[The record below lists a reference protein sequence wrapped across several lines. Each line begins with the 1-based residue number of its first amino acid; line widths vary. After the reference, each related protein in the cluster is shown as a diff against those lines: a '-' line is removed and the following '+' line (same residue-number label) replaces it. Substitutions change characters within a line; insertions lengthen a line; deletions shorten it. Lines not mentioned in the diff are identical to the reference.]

1 MMSPSVAIIFS
12 IICIFVF
19 FGLVVFFG
27 APYVP
32 SHRKDVKRA
41 FEYFGITSSDLLVDA
56 GSGDGVILRIASS
69 YGASAVGYEIN
80 PILVGISRL
89 LSLHNPRV
97 KVVLQNLWL
106 AKLPDDTTIV
116 YAFAVN
122 RDEKKLIALMQRE
135 ANRLQKPL
143 KLLCYA
149 SPFKRM
155 AAVDTF
161 EAYHL
166 YIFQP
171 LQLKN
176 A

>member
-1 MMSPSVAIIFS
+1 MISPSVAIVFLL
-12 IICIFVF
+12 ICIFVF

-32 SHRKDVKRA
+32 SHKKYVKRA
-41 FEYFGITSSDLLVDA
+41 FEYFGVGPSDMVVDV
-56 GSGDGVILRIASS
+56 GSGDGVVLRVASS
-69 YGASAVGYEIN
+69 YGAKGVGYEIN

-89 LSLHNPRV
+89 LSLRDPKVNV
-97 KVVLQNLWL
+97 KLQNLWL
-106 AKLPDDTTIV
+106 AKLPDETTIV
-116 YAFAVN
+116 YAFSVS
-122 RDEKKLIALMQRE
+122 RDERKLATLMQRE
-135 ANRLQKPL
+135 ANRLHKPL

-149 SPFKRM
+149 SPFRHM
-155 AAVDTF
+155 AAVDAF

-171 LQLKN
+171 LQPKN

>member
-1 MMSPSVAIIFS
+1 MISSSTVIVFLLL
-12 IICIFVF
+12 CVFVF
-19 FGLVVFFG
+19 FGIVVFFG

-32 SHRKDVKRA
+32 SHKKYVKRA
-41 FEYFGITSSDLLVDA
+41 FDHFGIGASDVIVDV
-56 GSGDGVILRIASS
+56 GSGDGIILRIASS
-69 YGASAVGYEIN
+69 YGAKAVGYEIN

-89 LSLHNPRV
+89 LSLRDPRV
-97 KVVLQNLWL
+97 SVKLQNLWF
-106 AKLPDDTTIV
+106 AKLPDNTTLV

-122 RDEKKLIALMQRE
+122 RDERKLIALMQRE

-149 SPFKRM
+149 SPFHSIV
-155 AAVDTF
+155 AVDTS

-166 YIFQP
+166 YIFHP
-171 LQLKN
+171 LQSKN